1 MSRSYKK
8 YPHSTSTVSWFKRYS
23 NKRNRQTEQKM
34 LHEYELGNVKVAEG
48 MELDDGGDFKK
59 NGETYNIR
67 DWVFVC
73 FSESYPKGLQH
84 VYRAWTKDEWQD
96 MMQRMKRK

>member
-23 NKRNRQTEQKM
+23 NKRNRQREQEM
-34 LHEYELGNVKVAEG
+34 LHEYELGNVPYAES
-48 MELDDGGDFKK
+48 LDFDDGGDFKK

-67 DWVFVC
+67 DYVFVE
-73 FSESYPKGLQH
+73 FTNKYPPYYYLRPWSPTPK
-84 VYRAWTKDEWQD
+84 EWQEELAK
-96 MMQRMKRK
+96 MRRK